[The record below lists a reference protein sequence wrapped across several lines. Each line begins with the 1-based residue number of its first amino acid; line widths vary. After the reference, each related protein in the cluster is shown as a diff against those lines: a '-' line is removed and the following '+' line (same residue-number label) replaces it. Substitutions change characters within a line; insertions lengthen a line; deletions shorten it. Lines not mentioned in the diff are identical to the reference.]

1 MLNLRQ
7 CRFKDVSK
15 EGKVKEKKKKKRE
28 GEGKTGR
35 VD

>member
-15 EGKVKEKKKKKRE
+15 EGKVKEKKKRE